1 MEGLVKRY
9 FKFIW
14 WFVKFGG
21 EVAPGVF
28 EFQRGIAYI
37 VYGQVALQQQL
48 AQELTIDFSKNTD
61 DGKVIVLKMVMSK
74 KVFLIE

>member
-1 MEGLVKRY
+1 MSNLLCRFSKI
-9 FKFIW
+9 FI
-14 WFVKFGG
+14 G
-21 EVAPGVF
+21 
-28 EFQRGIAYI
+28 
-37 VYGQVALQQQL
+37 YGQVAPQQQL